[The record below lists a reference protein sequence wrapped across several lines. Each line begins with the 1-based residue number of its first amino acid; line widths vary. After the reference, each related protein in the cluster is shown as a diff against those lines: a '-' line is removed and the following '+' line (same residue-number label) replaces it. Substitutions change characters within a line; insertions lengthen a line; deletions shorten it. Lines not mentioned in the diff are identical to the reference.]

1 MFKNISQKFSG
12 SCFLLVRQREDA
24 VLFLG
29 TAFVIHEDGYLLTT
43 SHLLEDNFEGLMAA
57 RPNNPE
63 NFSPLSMD
71 TVPAIPL
78 EVVKVDH
85 KDNTALLKF
94 ARNMKIGTPDHLV
107 VGTVDSV
114 LLGSSV
120 LGLGFPFGHR
130 DLHNLAVQSF
140 ILSSKVSLKDRTNL
154 FLIDSAIHAGMA
166 GGPLVNRDDG
176 RVIGILTGR
185 FLPLEEGG
193 DFVREDHP
201 DFETSFSYAVSIE
214 YGKKMLEDLGLEI
227 S

>member
-1 MFKNISQKFSG
+1 MYKNISQKFSG
-12 SCFLLVRQREDA
+12 SCFLLVRQREDS

-29 TAFVIHEDGYLLTT
+29 TAFVIHEEGYLLTT
-43 SHLLEDNFEGLMAA
+43 SHLLEDNYDGLMAA

-63 NFSPLSMD
+63 EFSPLSME
-71 TVPAIPL
+71 TVSAIPL
-78 EVVKVDH
+78 DVIKVDH

-94 ARNMKIGTPDHLV
+94 ARNMKIETPDHLV
-107 VGTVDSV
+107 GAPENV

-120 LGLGFPFGHR
+120 LCFGFPFGHR
-130 DLHNLAVQSF
+130 DLHNLAVQSSVV
-140 ILSSKVSLKDRTNL
+140 SSKVSLSDRTNL
-154 FLIDSAIHAGMA
+154 FLIDTTIHAGMA

-201 DFETSFSYAVSIE
+201 DYETSFSYAVSIE
-214 YGKKMLEDLGLEI
+214 YGRKMLEDLGREI